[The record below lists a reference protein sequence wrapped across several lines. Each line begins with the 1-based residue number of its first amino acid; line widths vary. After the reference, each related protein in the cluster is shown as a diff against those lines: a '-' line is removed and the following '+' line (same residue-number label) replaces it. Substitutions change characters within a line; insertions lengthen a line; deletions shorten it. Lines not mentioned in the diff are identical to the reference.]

1 MQVDVIA
8 FENDAIM
15 ASMHFKCLFF
25 GK

>member
-15 ASMHFKCLFF
+15 ASMLIFWKIV
-25 GK
+25 